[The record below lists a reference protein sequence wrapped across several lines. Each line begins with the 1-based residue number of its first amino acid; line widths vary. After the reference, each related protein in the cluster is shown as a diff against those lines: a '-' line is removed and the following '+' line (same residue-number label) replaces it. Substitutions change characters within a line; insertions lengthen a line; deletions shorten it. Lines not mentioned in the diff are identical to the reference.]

1 MSNRIL
7 LLVVCCGLV
16 ASASAQ
22 LNFEH
27 LTFNGGGGVGI
38 GRDDVAAFVGNSGQ
52 VEAGVGFHLN
62 RLFSVDAEYMY
73 YDLGFKNSV
82 KIDQGL
88 TGQKGHMQSISLDG
102 IVNVPKHIG
111 KFAAYGIFGIG
122 FYDRT
127 VSVPRHF
134 LQQGT
139 EYQPAFLWW
148 DLSTINNIQYGPLNA
163 QYISSNSKVAGGF
176 NCGGGITYR
185 LYHHTEGAS
194 KLRNNAKLYLEWRYH
209 RAYQSDGK
217 TIVMPVTV
225 GFRW

>member
-22 LNFEH
+22 SNSNHF
-27 LTFNGGGGVGI
+27 TFNAGGGPGL

-52 VEAGVGFHLN
+52 VEAGAGFNLS

-73 YDLGFKNSV
+73 YSLGFKESL
-82 KIDQGL
+82 KLAGL
-88 TGQKGHMQSISLDG
+88 EGQKGHMQSISLDG
-102 IVNVPKHIG
+102 IVSVPKHLG
-111 KFAAYGIFGIG
+111 KFGAYGIFGIG

-127 VSVPRHF
+127 VSVPRHPI
-134 LQQGT
+134 QEGT
-139 EYQPAFLWW
+139 EYQPAWLWW
-148 DLSTINNIQYGPLNA
+148 DLTTQNNIPGGNYNFQYM
-163 QYISSNSKVAGGF
+163 SSNSKVAGGF
-176 NCGGGITYR
+176 NYGGGLTYR
-185 LYHHTEGAS
+185 LNHLH
-194 KLRNNAKLYLEWRYH
+194 NAKLYLEWRYH

>member
-1 MSNRIL
+1 LSNRIL

-52 VEAGVGFHLN
+52 VEAGVGFNLN

-102 IVNVPKHIG
+102 IVNVPKHVG
-111 KFAAYGIFGIG
+111 KFGAYGIFGVG

-127 VSVPRHF
+127 VSVPRHMSV
-134 LQQGT
+134 T
-139 EYQPAFLWW
+139 
-148 DLSTINNIQYGPLNA
+148 
-163 QYISSNSKVAGGF
+163 GG
-176 NCGGGITYR
+176 
-185 LYHHTEGAS
+185 
-194 KLRNNAKLYLEWRYH
+194 
-209 RAYQSDGK
+209 
-217 TIVMPVTV
+217 
-225 GFRW
+225 